1 MYVVNKQSGK
11 NVHVLISYIKFFERP
26 VDALR
31 VKTHAII
38 FWLGSNGSLVEASN
52 GAFGEL
58 GVS

>member
-1 MYVVNKQSGK
+1 MVGIVL
-11 NVHVLISYIKFFERP
+11 VIHVSITYIEFFKRP
-26 VDALR
+26 IDALR

-38 FWLGSNGSLVEASN
+38 VWLSCNSCLVKASD